1 MNFKEDKDLN
11 EKMVEEL
18 EKSLKE
24 AKEKGELERAGRL
37 KSMLDR
43 LKNEYVPDVWEEI
56 DETKRNKTSYRRQAL
71 DRILGILQEVPSDSK
86 NIPDK
91 ETERER

>member
-1 MNFKEDKDLN
+1 MDLDMELVYGTDN
-11 EKMVEEL
+11 YEEIQ
-18 EKSLKE
+18 EYFEHRKFDYPS
-24 AKEKGELERAGRL
+24 GSS
-37 KSMLDR
+37 SMLDR

-86 NIPDK
+86 ESSVSESKSEGQN
-91 ETERER
+91 